1 MTSIEHFFLTV
12 LFYLLTT
19 KLSKEDGKSYMGF
32 LELFAMMCSLAL
44 KKCKMKL
51 TLKTDDTERIL
62 ALILQM
68 SLKIVILPFID
79 I

>member
-1 MTSIEHFFLTV
+1 
-12 LFYLLTT
+12 
-19 KLSKEDGKSYMGF
+19 MGF
-32 LELFAMMCSLAL
+32 LELFAMMCSLAP